1 MFLKFDL
8 DIDGFLPFEI
18 QTTRAE
24 YYGIK
29 VGRKTDFHQ
38 NLVLTPVL
46 PSPMQMQCSTYLAL
60 KYYHLA
66 KQTYEILPIKL
77 YIHIYCY
84 IKIDAS

>member
-29 VGRKTDFHQ
+29 VGNKNRLSSKFGFDT
-38 NLVLTPVL
+38 
-46 PSPMQMQCSTYLAL
+46 CSTKPHANSMFNLFGIEVL
-60 KYYHLA
+60 SSC
-66 KQTYEILPIKL
+66 QTNV
-77 YIHIYCY
+77 
-84 IKIDAS
+84 

>member
-29 VGRKTDFHQ
+29 VGKKNRLSSKFGFDT
-38 NLVLTPVL
+38 
-46 PSPMQMQCSTYLAL
+46 CSTKRHANAMFNLFGIEVL
-60 KYYHLA
+60 SSC
-66 KQTYEILPIKL
+66 QTNV
-77 YIHIYCY
+77 
-84 IKIDAS
+84 